1 MGNYRNKLRKAGCM
15 EVAVNAGKR
24 SKSSPDNE
32 PSHLNIKRAR
42 HAEVNY
48 LPDLPQGHDASTL
61 EQQRVEI
68 TEEVQKA
75 EKIVVDK
82 KMQMTFALRRNEII
96 TSPSPVKEILGRWPA
111 LRLESQVCAE
121 FQRITNQN
129 LTNTFYAE
137 LDRHS
142 FRLMTL
148 YRQRAAKTGK
158 TADAL
163 AEFLR
168 VHDLQANKNQSPVKL
183 KLFKRG
189 VSKDADEYDIQCGS
203 NTDISVVQKVS
214 FPSKV
219 PPLKFKTICEVKEM
233 ALKQKELRL
242 DDSCFQRYFRLSR
255 CRFDDLLSHVGGRIS
270 LQDTNYRCCIPP
282 AERLSICL
290 RYLSIGDSFW
300 TIASSFCVGV
310 STVCKIVPDMVTAIW
325 DCLVEESMAVPS
337 TDEWRS
343 IAEGFEERWN
353 FPLCCGALDGKHV
366 LIKAPPNTGSQ
377 FHNCKGTFSLV
388 LLAVVDARYCFR
400 VIDVGGYGRTSDG
413 GNSAFGQALC
423 GGTLHLSPDHPL
435 RS

>member
-168 VHDLQANKNQSPVKL
+168 VHDLQVRMLMSMTYSVEAILTFLSSRKGARIL
-183 KLFKRG
+183 
-189 VSKDADEYDIQCGS
+189 VSQ
-203 NTDISVVQKVS
+203 
-214 FPSKV
+214 
-219 PPLKFKTICEVKEM
+219 
-233 ALKQKELRL
+233 ELRL

-270 LQDTNYRCCIPP
+270 LQDTNY
-282 AERLSICL
+282 